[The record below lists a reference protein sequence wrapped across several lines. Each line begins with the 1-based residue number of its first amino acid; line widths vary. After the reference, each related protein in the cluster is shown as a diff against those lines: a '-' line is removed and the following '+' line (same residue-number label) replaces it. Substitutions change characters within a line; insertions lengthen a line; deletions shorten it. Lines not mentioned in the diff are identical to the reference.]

1 MTTLIVKSLSI
12 QLENNDKHNYYENET
27 VETVELEKEPIIFF
41 HTYRFKY
48 TNSLTEELMYFSKL
62 HQYDDRNL
70 FKDEWNLWIKT
81 PEILNL
87 INTEIERL
95 TIDGQ
100 KGDLLDKIYKSARYY
115 YRKKGDNQS
124 ITIRKP
130 NISFSSQFLEFIDTN
145 IKSQIF
151 HNICDTTTKYN
162 VENDDITN
170 DNIND
175 TTKLKKIANNKQTTI
190 IISSKLTPANAYS
203 VFYKDNIEIIQKEIT
218 TLINKGEDTDPV
230 KMEFKIKKTFKNRLL
245 SMKNKILNQ

>member
-1 MTTLIVKSLSI
+1 MATVNIKPNLIAI
-12 QLENNDKHNYYENET
+12 HFENNNKLDYNETET
-27 VETVELEKEPIIFF
+27 VEPKQEHEQEPTIFF

-48 TNSLTEELMYFSKL
+48 TNGLTEELMYFSKL
-62 HQYDDRNL
+62 HQYDDRKH

-81 PEILNL
+81 PEISNL

-115 YRKKGDNQS
+115 YRKKGDTQT
-124 ITIRKP
+124 ITIRKT
-130 NISFSSQFLEFIDTN
+130 NISFSPQFLDFIDTN

-151 HNICDTTTKYN
+151 HNICDNTEHCNNTTTA
-162 VENDDITN
+162 
-170 DNIND
+170 
-175 TTKLKKIANNKQTTI
+175 TTTTDLKKHAINKQSTI

-203 VFYKDNIEIIQKEIT
+203 EFYKDNIEIIQTEIT
-218 TLINKGEDTDPV
+218 NLINKGEDTDPV

-245 SMKNKILNQ
+245 SMKNKILQQ

>member
-1 MTTLIVKSLSI
+1 MTALIAKITSLQI
-12 QLENNDKHNYYENET
+12 ENNDKLNYYENEK
-27 VETVELEKEPIIFF
+27 VEPEQEPNIFF

-70 FKDEWNLWIKT
+70 FKDEWNIWIKT
-81 PEILNL
+81 PEISNL

-115 YRKKGDNQS
+115 YRKKCDTQLS
-124 ITIRKP
+124 TIRKT
-130 NISFSSQFLEFIDTN
+130 NISFSPQFLDFIDTN

-151 HNICDTTTKYN
+151 HNICDKTNNPSSNDPYYN
-162 VENDDITN
+162 DISTDLN
-170 DNIND
+170 
-175 TTKLKKIANNKQTTI
+175 KHAKNKQSTI
-190 IISSKLTPANAYS
+190 IISSNLTPANAYS
-203 VFYKDNIEIIQKEIT
+203 AFYKDNIELIQKEIT
-218 TLINKGEDTDPV
+218 TLINKGEDTDPD

-245 SMKNKILNQ
+245 SLKNKILQN